1 MSNKIEIWVDTIFRC
16 VTKYYLPFFP
26 NHLNMM
32 KRFNSPTVQRQ
43 ETGWI
48 WPMGQSLLTDGLRD
62 EHVTLRGQSPAMR
75 FNTWT
80 LGGTVCFTLSIP
92 IRMAVL
98 LSTWRNPLSMRTTAQ
113 RIRAKQSQRRMEKE
127 KRSPKDFIWASPQV
141 MPVSSMNRQIPF
153 FPNLV
158 WVRFWSPTMR
168 GFWQRFWVCFPHT
181 MQ

>member
-1 MSNKIEIWVDTIFRC
+1 MTAENTVHKCECGVSNKIEIWVDIIFRC

-48 WPMGQSLLTDGLRD
+48 WPMGHSLLTGGLRD

-80 LGGTVCFTLSIP
+80 LGGTVCFILSIP
-92 IRMAVL
+92 IPMAVL
-98 LSTWRNPLSMRTTAQ
+98 LSTWRNPPRVWEPQHRESEPS
-113 RIRAKQSQRRMEKE
+113 RASEGWRKKNRA
-127 KRSPKDFIWASPQV
+127 PKTSCEPLLKWCL
-141 MPVSSMNRQIPF
+141 
-153 FPNLV
+153 LV
-158 WVRFWSPTMR
+158 PWTDRFLFSLI
-168 GFWQRFWVCFPHT
+168 
-181 MQ
+181 